1 MESSFDAFGKYFLM
15 SCESQAGILQADFS
29 MWIPLVGLAA
39 AKKRKRKK
47 PMNINRNNG
56 KQLLGKVALVTGGS
70 RGIGAA
76 IVRRLA
82 ADGADV
88 AFSYVSSA
96 DKANALV
103 QELRVRG
110 SKSAA

>member
-1 MESSFDAFGKYFLM
+1 
-15 SCESQAGILQADFS
+15 
-29 MWIPLVGLAA
+29 
-39 AKKRKRKK
+39 
-47 PMNINRNNG
+47 MNMNGNNG

-70 RGIGAA
+70 RSIGGA

-103 QELRVRG
+103 QELKEQG
-110 SKSAA
+110 SKSVAFKADQSDPRKNMVQAVEASLKRLGTDYIDLYSV

>member
-1 MESSFDAFGKYFLM
+1 MVWREAQ
-15 SCESQAGILQADFS
+15 E
-29 MWIPLVGLAA
+29 
-39 AKKRKRKK
+39 RKREKH
-47 PMNINRNNG
+47 MNTNGNNG
-56 KQLLGKVALVTGGS
+56 KKLLGKVALVTGGS

-88 AFSYVSSA
+88 AFSYVSKA

-103 QELRVRG
+103 HCSTTR
-110 SKSAA
+110 

>member
-1 MESSFDAFGKYFLM
+1 MNTNGNN
-15 SCESQAGILQADFS
+15 
-29 MWIPLVGLAA
+29 
-39 AKKRKRKK
+39 AKK
-47 PMNINRNNG
+47 
-56 KQLLGKVALVTGGS
+56 LLGKVALVTGGS

-88 AFSYVSSA
+88 AFSFVSST

-103 QELRVRG
+103 QELQEQG
-110 SKSAA
+110 TKSEAFKADQADPIQVGN